1 MNILSAF
8 GVSAAAGL
16 NAYLPLLIVGLLAR
30 YTDLITLNSPW
41 NALEN
46 PWVLGLLV
54 VLLIIEMTVDK
65 IAIADSV
72 NDVLQTVVR
81 PAAGAILF
89 ASSGNLIS
97 NMSPVLAMGLGI
109 VAAGSIHAV
118 KATARPVVTATTGG
132 LGNPVISVVEDVI
145 SVALTLLAILVPI
158 ITAILLLVA
167 VWLVLRWVRRR
178 RAASQATGITPME
191 ANSDVVLG
199 DELG

>member
-1 MNILSAF
+1 MDVLSAF

-41 NALEN
+41 NALES
-46 PWVLGLLV
+46 PWVLGVLV
-54 VLLIIEMTVDK
+54 ILLIIEMTVDK

-72 NDVLQTVVR
+72 NDILQTVVR

-89 ASSGNLIS
+89 AASGNLIA
-97 NMSPVLAMGLGI
+97 NTSPVLAMALGI

-118 KATARPVVTATTGG
+118 KATARPFVTATTGG
-132 LGNPVISVVEDVI
+132 LGNPVISVIEDVAPI
-145 SVALTLLAILVPI
+145 ALTLLAILVPI
-158 ITAILLLVA
+158 LTVVLLLIA

-178 RAASQATGITPME
+178 RAAPSA
-191 ANSDVVLG
+191 
-199 DELG
+199 

>member
-1 MNILSAF
+1 MDVLSAF

-41 NALEN
+41 NALES
-46 PWVLGLLV
+46 PWVLGVLV
-54 VLLIIEMTVDK
+54 ILLIIEMTVDK

-72 NDVLQTVVR
+72 NDILQTVVR

-89 ASSGNLIS
+89 AASGNLIA
-97 NMSPVLAMGLGI
+97 NTSPVLAMALGI

-118 KATARPVVTATTGG
+118 KATARPLVTATTGG
-132 LGNPVISVVEDVI
+132 LGNPVISVIEDVASI
-145 SVALTLLAILVPI
+145 ALTLLAILVPI
-158 ITAILLLVA
+158 LTVVLLLIA

-178 RAASQATGITPME
+178 RAAPSA
-191 ANSDVVLG
+191 
-199 DELG
+199 

>member
-1 MNILSAF
+1 MDVLSAF

-41 NALEN
+41 NALES
-46 PWVLGLLV
+46 PWVLGVLV
-54 VLLIIEMTVDK
+54 ILLIIEMTVDK

-72 NDVLQTVVR
+72 NDILQTVVR

-89 ASSGNLIS
+89 AASGNLIA
-97 NMSPVLAMGLGI
+97 NTSPVLAMALGI

-118 KATARPVVTATTGG
+118 KATARPLVTATTGG
-132 LGNPVISVVEDVI
+132 LGNPVISVIEDVASI
-145 SVALTLLAILVPI
+145 ALTLLAILVPI
-158 ITAILLLVA
+158 LTVVLLLIA

-178 RAASQATGITPME
+178 RAAAPSA
-191 ANSDVVLG
+191 
-199 DELG
+199 

>member
-1 MNILSAF
+1 MDVLSAF

-41 NALEN
+41 NALES
-46 PWVLGLLV
+46 PWVLGVLV
-54 VLLIIEMTVDK
+54 ILLIIEMTVDK

-72 NDVLQTVVR
+72 NDILQTVVR

-89 ASSGNLIS
+89 AASGNLIA
-97 NMSPVLAMGLGI
+97 NTSPVLAMALGI

-118 KATARPVVTATTGG
+118 KATARPFVTATTGG
-132 LGNPVISVVEDVI
+132 LGNPVISVIEDVASI
-145 SVALTLLAILVPI
+145 TLTLLAILVPI
-158 ITAILLLVA
+158 LTVVLLLIA

-178 RAASQATGITPME
+178 RAAPSA
-191 ANSDVVLG
+191 
-199 DELG
+199 

>member
-1 MNILSAF
+1 MDILSAF

-54 VLLIIEMTVDK
+54 VLLIVEMTVDK
-65 IAIADSV
+65 IAVADSV
-72 NDVLQTVVR
+72 NDILQTFVR
-81 PAAGAILF
+81 PVAGAILF
-89 ASSGNLIS
+89 ASSGNLIAD
-97 NMSPVLAMGLGI
+97 MSPVLAMGLGI
-109 VAAGSIHAV
+109 AAAGSIHAV

-132 LGNPVISVVEDVI
+132 LGNPVISVIEDVASI
-145 SVALTLLAILVPI
+145 ALTLLAILVPI
-158 ITAILLLVA
+158 LTVVLLLVA

-178 RAASQATGITPME
+178 RAAAPG
-191 ANSDVVLG
+191 V
-199 DELG
+199 

>member
-1 MNILSAF
+1 MDVLSAF

-30 YTDLITLNSPW
+30 YTDLVTLNSPW
-41 NALEN
+41 NALES

-54 VLLIIEMTVDK
+54 ILLIIEMTVDK
-65 IAIADSV
+65 IAIADSA

-89 ASSGNLIS
+89 AASGNLIAD
-97 NMSPVLAMGLGI
+97 MSPVLAMGLGI
-109 VAAGSIHAV
+109 AAAGSIHAV
-118 KATARPVVTATTGG
+118 KATARPVITATTGG
-132 LGNPVISVVEDVI
+132 LGNPVISVIEDVA

-158 ITAILLLVA
+158 LTVVLLLVA

-178 RAASQATGITPME
+178 RAAAPSA
-191 ANSDVVLG
+191 
-199 DELG
+199 

>member
-1 MNILSAF
+1 MDVLSAF

-41 NALEN
+41 NALES
-46 PWVLGLLV
+46 PWVLGVLV
-54 VLLIIEMTVDK
+54 ILLIIEMTVDK

-72 NDVLQTVVR
+72 NDILQTVVR

-89 ASSGNLIS
+89 AASGNLIA
-97 NMSPVLAMGLGI
+97 NTSPVLAMALGI

-118 KATARPVVTATTGG
+118 KATARPFVTATTGG
-132 LGNPVISVVEDVI
+132 LGNPVISVIEDVASI
-145 SVALTLLAILVPI
+145 TLTLLAILVPI
-158 ITAILLLVA
+158 LTVVLLLIA

-178 RAASQATGITPME
+178 RAAAPSA
-191 ANSDVVLG
+191 
-199 DELG
+199 

>member
-1 MNILSAF
+1 MDVLSAF

-41 NALEN
+41 NALES
-46 PWVLGLLV
+46 PWVLGVLV
-54 VLLIIEMTVDK
+54 ILLIIEMTVDK

-72 NDVLQTVVR
+72 NDILQTVVR

-89 ASSGNLIS
+89 AASGNLIA
-97 NMSPVLAMGLGI
+97 NTSPVLAMALGI

-118 KATARPVVTATTGG
+118 KATARPLVTATTGG
-132 LGNPVISVVEDVI
+132 LGNPVISVIEDVASI
-145 SVALTLLAILVPI
+145 TLTLLAILVPI
-158 ITAILLLVA
+158 LTVVLLLIA

-178 RAASQATGITPME
+178 RAAAPSA
-191 ANSDVVLG
+191 
-199 DELG
+199 